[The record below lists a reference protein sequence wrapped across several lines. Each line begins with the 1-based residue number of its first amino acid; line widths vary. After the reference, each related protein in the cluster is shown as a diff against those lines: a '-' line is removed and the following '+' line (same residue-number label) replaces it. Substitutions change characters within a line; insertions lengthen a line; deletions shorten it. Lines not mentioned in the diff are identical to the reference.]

1 MRSTVGDEL
10 ALLGLSVGGVH
21 VKALFLCA
29 TDVERLCAIRLAA
42 LDTGAVSDL
51 ANGAFL
57 TTKGRRTDQEI
68 IMQKNR
74 EARKREANQAP
85 SSRVDVFDPDNV
97 LIQVVI
103 RKGQLR
109 DPQSTAYVTPLKGLG
124 HFEAASVHWTE
135 DTTLKAQ
142 VIQS

>member
-1 MRSTVGDEL
+1 M
-10 ALLGLSVGGVH
+10 
-21 VKALFLCA
+21 
-29 TDVERLCAIRLAA
+29 
-42 LDTGAVSDL
+42 SDL

-109 DPQSTAYVTPLKGLG
+109 DPQSTAHVTPL
-124 HFEAASVHWTE
+124 
-135 DTTLKAQ
+135 Q
-142 VIQS
+142 